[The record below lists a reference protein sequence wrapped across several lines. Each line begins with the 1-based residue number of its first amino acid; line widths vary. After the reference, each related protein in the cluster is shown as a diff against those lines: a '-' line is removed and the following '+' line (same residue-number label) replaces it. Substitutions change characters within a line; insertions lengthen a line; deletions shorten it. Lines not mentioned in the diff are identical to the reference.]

1 MCVHVENVCVRAHV
15 HVFVSVETYIG
26 VCVCA
31 CVSVYVCVCM
41 CVCLLRMRVF
51 GVCVREC
58 VQTLTLALIV
68 RHCQTRVTS

>member
-1 MCVHVENVCVRAHV
+1 MHVENVCVRAHV

-31 CVSVYVCVCM
+31 CVSVHVFVCM

-51 GVCVREC
+51 GVCVLEC
-58 VQTLTLALIV
+58 VQTPTQTLFV